1 MLSFNSMKVL
11 KCFVISILII
21 SCSKDSDN
29 VSDLTDNNNGSGN
42 GNITNSITY
51 QPDNYLKDIA
61 NFPIGNVVSVNRLNN
76 SQFTDILKK
85 DFNSITAEW
94 QMKMRS
100 IFNGPDN
107 YNFSHGNTI
116 VNFAKNN
123 NIRVFGHALIWH
135 ESIPDWLQSFQGS
148 DEEFEE
154 LIENYIKATVT
165 HFAKEKTTINGQ
177 EVSVVA
183 GWDVVNEAFTTG
195 AENAIFRKKLGSDYV
210 EKCFRWAREA
220 DPNVKLFYNDYSLES
235 NSNKTQNVISLVNDF
250 KSRNIPIDGIGL
262 QMHTDYLNPS
272 ISIIEANVQSIIN
285 LGLLVHF
292 SELDITVNKD
302 RAITT
307 LTYERARTQEL
318 RFKDIVTIYSNI
330 PNDQKF
336 GITVWGIKD
345 DDSWLLNH
353 HNNQN
358 EYPLLMDKNYNY
370 KIAHR
375 GFAEGLK

>member
-51 QPDNYLKDIA
+51 QPENYLKDIA

-100 IFNGPDN
+100 IFNCPDN

-165 HFAKEKTTINGQ
+165 HFAKEKPQ
-177 EVSVVA
+177 LMVRR
-183 GWDVVNEAFTTG
+183 FQ
-195 AENAIFRKKLGSDYV
+195 L
-210 EKCFRWAREA
+210 
-220 DPNVKLFYNDYSLES
+220 LL
-235 NSNKTQNVISLVNDF
+235 
-250 KSRNIPIDGIGL
+250 DG
-262 QMHTDYLNPS
+262 M
-272 ISIIEANVQSIIN
+272 
-285 LGLLVHF
+285 
-292 SELDITVNKD
+292 
-302 RAITT
+302 
-307 LTYERARTQEL
+307 
-318 RFKDIVTIYSNI
+318 
-330 PNDQKF
+330 
-336 GITVWGIKD
+336 
-345 DDSWLLNH
+345 
-353 HNNQN
+353 
-358 EYPLLMDKNYNY
+358 LLMR
-370 KIAHR
+370 HLQL
-375 GFAEGLK
+375 ELKMQFLEKS